1 MQRKCFENMF
11 IRFNWLIAS
20 YKLIKFEESMIFR
33 KIFLK
38 KYGKVKVHFEHFAN
52 IENVKLDI

>member
-1 MQRKCFENMF
+1 
-11 IRFNWLIAS
+11 
-20 YKLIKFEESMIFR
+20 MISR

-38 KYGKVKVHFEHFAN
+38 KCGKVKVHFEHFAN